1 LKLYNYIVQ
10 TTSNPRSHL
19 KFFSLTFL
27 DNPDVAAFIS
37 EKNWR
42 ARDNKDW
49 GGAKTTPI
57 RPREEFTRETD
68 FKVSYH

>member
-1 LKLYNYIVQ
+1 LKLYIHSPDNIESAF
-10 TTSNPRSHL
+10 TFEI
-19 KFFSLTFL
+19 FFPFL

-57 RPREEFTRETD
+57 RPREEFTRKTD